1 MKCHGSSFKKNSET
15 NYTVPRHG
23 ILNKC
28 CHSHPE
34 TWPVV
39 ICPFRWTQKGFGS
52 NFILIWL
59 RVKGQCLPTHHP
71 CKLGH
76 LHQFPG
82 TSHSRGAVI
91 CPFRWTQKG
100 FGSNFILIWLRVK
113 GQCLPTHHPCKLGHL
128 HRFPG
133 TSHSRGAVSG
143 RSRGRPAVFLPG
155 LKQATLPW
163 MYCLKESVIFK
174 RGRVAAWVIN

>member
-1 MKCHGSSFKKNSET
+1 MGMKCHGSSFKKNSET

-82 TSHSRGAVI
+82 TSHSRGAV
-91 CPFRWTQKG
+91 
-100 FGSNFILIWLRVK
+100 
-113 GQCLPTHHPCKLGHL
+113 
-128 HRFPG
+128 
-133 TSHSRGAVSG
+133 SG